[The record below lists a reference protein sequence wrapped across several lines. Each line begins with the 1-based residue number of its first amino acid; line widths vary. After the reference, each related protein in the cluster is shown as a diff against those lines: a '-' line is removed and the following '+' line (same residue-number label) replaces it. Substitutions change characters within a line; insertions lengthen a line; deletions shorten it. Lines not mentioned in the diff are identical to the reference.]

1 MGVGVIFQVR
11 VTRDSFGAKWRV
23 NTKVD
28 KGRLDL
34 DLRVAQ
40 YHNVLDVIYRN
51 TDSLIVS

>member
-1 MGVGVIFQVR
+1 MR